1 MGDLSTGRGC
11 ETGRFGVRRSSL
23 RFARDEDGST
33 TVEFVLWVPVFL
45 AFMLLVAD
53 VSLAF
58 MRQASLLDVSREAA
72 QFVARHA
79 LDAPAAEDLAADRAQ
94 IGDNSPEVH
103 VDIDAKAQTVT
114 VTILVEMEDLAPF
127 GILQSL
133 HTGPI
138 AIASVQAIEPI

>member
-1 MGDLSTGRGC
+1 MGDLSTGQGR
-11 ETGRFGVRRSSL
+11 EAGRFGVRQRYL
-23 RFARDEDGST
+23 RFAKGADGST

-53 VSLAF
+53 VSIAF

-79 LDAPAAEDLAADRAQ
+79 LDAPAAEHLAANRAR
-94 IGDNSPEVH
+94 IGDNAPAVN
-103 VDIDAKAQTVT
+103 VDIDAMAHTVT